1 MTPDGEFSNEHTHLP
16 VKMANCGSSRTS
28 TPAELMCIQLSDSM
42 KDYLGMFFEA
52 SVKASLCLPFEDK
65 EKLKCTDSL

>member
-1 MTPDGEFSNEHTHLP
+1 MKPDGELSNEHTHLP
-16 VKMANCGSSRTS
+16 VKMSSCGSSRTP

-52 SVKASLCLPFEDK
+52 SVKASLCLQFEDNK
-65 EKLKCTDSL
+65 KLKHTGSL